1 MNEIEIFIRFSFLG
15 LSTLLSIISFISLIK
30 IKEMKLAF
38 ASIGFLL
45 FTFIGIIVS
54 IGVFSPAV
62 EHLITTEALIGTIFI
77 SLFFFYFS
85 ILKR

>member
-15 LSTLLSIISFISLIK
+15 LSTILTIISFISLIK
-30 IKEMKLAF
+30 TKEIKLAL

-45 FTFIGIIVS
+45 FTILGIIVS
-54 IGVFSPAV
+54 IGVFSPKI
-62 EHLITTEALIGTIFI
+62 EQFNTTIVLIGTIFI
-77 SLFFFYFS
+77 SLIFFYFS

>member
-1 MNEIEIFIRFSFLG
+1 MNEIELFLRFSFLG
-15 LSTLLSIISFISLIK
+15 LSTLISIISLISFLKTKEIK
-30 IKEMKLAF
+30 IAF

-45 FTFIGIIVS
+45 FTLDGIIVS

-62 EHLITTEALIGTIFI
+62 EQFVTTEVLVGITFI
-77 SLFFFYFS
+77 SLIFFYLS

>member
-15 LSTLLSIISFISLIK
+15 LSMLLSIISFISFVK
-30 IKEMKLAF
+30 TKEMKIAF

-45 FTFIGIIVS
+45 FTLEGIIVS
-54 IGVFSPAV
+54 IGVFLPVV
-62 EHLITTEALIGTIFI
+62 EQLITTEVLVGMTFI
-77 SLFFFYFS
+77 SLIFFYLS

>member
-15 LSTLLSIISFISLIK
+15 LSTLLSIISCISIIK
-30 IKEMKLAF
+30 IKEMKMAF

-45 FTFIGIIVS
+45 FTLEGIIVS
-54 IGVFSPAV
+54 IGVFSSAIEQFV
-62 EHLITTEALIGTIFI
+62 TTEVLVGTTFI
-77 SLFFFYFS
+77 SLIFFYLS

>member
-1 MNEIEIFIRFSFLG
+1 MNEIELFLRFSFLG
-15 LSTLLSIISFISLIK
+15 LSTVISIISLISFLKTKEIK
-30 IKEMKLAF
+30 IAF

-45 FTFIGIIVS
+45 FTVEGIIVS

-62 EHLITTEALIGTIFI
+62 EQFVTTEVLVGITFI
-77 SLFFFYFS
+77 SLIFFYLS

>member
-1 MNEIEIFIRFSFLG
+1 MNELEIFLRLSFLG
-15 LSTLLSIISFISLIK
+15 LSTLISIISFISFIK
-30 IKEMKLAF
+30 TKEMKIAF

-45 FTFIGIIVS
+45 FTLEGIIVS

-62 EHLITTEALIGTIFI
+62 EQFVTTEVLVGITFI
-77 SLFFFYFS
+77 SLIFFYLS